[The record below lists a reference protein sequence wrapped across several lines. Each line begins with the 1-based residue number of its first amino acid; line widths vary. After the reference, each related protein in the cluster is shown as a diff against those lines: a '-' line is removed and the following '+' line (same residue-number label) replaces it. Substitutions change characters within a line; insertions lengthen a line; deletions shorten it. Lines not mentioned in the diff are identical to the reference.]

1 MDEQMS
7 LKEQRRNEGRLV
19 IAIDGPAASGKS
31 TTARRVAERLG
42 YMYIDTGAMYR
53 AATLAVLRAG
63 IDPND
68 RHEVEELASRTSI
81 RLERNP
87 DGMLRTLLDGEDVSA
102 AIRGHEVTEHVSAV
116 SSYPRVREHL
126 VELQQRMGE
135 SGGVVLDGRDIGTV
149 VFPDADVK
157 VFMVA
162 DLRAR
167 AERRH
172 AELSSDGSKTDIGG
186 LEADLRRRD
195 HLDST
200 RALSPLTKADD
211 AIEIDTSY
219 MSIDD
224 QVEKVIDLAEQKGA
238 RVINRD

>member
-1 MDEQMS
+1 M
-7 LKEQRRNEGRLV
+7 

-63 IDPND
+63 IDPDD
-68 RHEVEELASRTSI
+68 RHEVEELASRTTI

-87 DGMLRTLLDGEDVSA
+87 DGMLRTLLDGEDVST
-102 AIRGHEVTEHVSAV
+102 AIRSYDVTEHVSAV

-135 SGGVVLDGRDIGTV
+135 TGGVVLDGRDIGTV

-172 AELSSDGSKTDIGG
+172 AELSSDESKTDIGG

-224 QVEKVIDLAEQKGA
+224 QVEKVLDLAEQKGA